1 MIFNF
6 FRIFFYNKAKYE
18 KTFLD
23 NMFSFFS
30 LILSK
35 IKYSL
40 SVGTS
45 FVCLALVSLTTGTSQ
60 TLTSLSLG
68 LGFKSWG
75 RHPKGQI
82 NKWPHKTLRCPA
94 SPRRLK
100 PRYPDTRAKKADV
113 FVGTSFV
120 CLALVSRAAQM
131 VPGGQPQRP

>member
-45 FVCLALVSLTTGTSQ
+45 FVCLALVSLTTAGTSQ
-60 TLTSLSLG
+60 TSTSLSLG

-75 RHPKGQI
+75 GHSG
-82 NKWPHKTLRCPA
+82 PA
-94 SPRRLK
+94 HS
-100 PRYPDTRAKKADV
+100 
-113 FVGTSFV
+113 S
-120 CLALVSRAAQM
+120 
-131 VPGGQPQRP
+131 